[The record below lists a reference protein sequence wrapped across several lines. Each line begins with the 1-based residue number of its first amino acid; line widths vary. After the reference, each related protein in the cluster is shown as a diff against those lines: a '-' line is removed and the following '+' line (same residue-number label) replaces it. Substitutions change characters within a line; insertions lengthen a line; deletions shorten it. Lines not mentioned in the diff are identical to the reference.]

1 MNKLLVITGASRGIG
16 KATAAKFVA
25 EGYDVINVSRS
36 PLELA
41 GSKNVSIKNLAID
54 LTDFDWPRKHG
65 EPLRGLIE
73 NAREIVLVHN
83 AALHYSDSL
92 DSVND
97 HEFRQS
103 LQVNVVAPSQLN
115 QLVMPLMKGGSSV
128 LYVGSTLSEKAV
140 PGACSYVTS
149 KHAVV
154 GLMRATCQDTAGKG
168 IHTACVC
175 PGFTDTEMLRGHI
188 GDDQAVVADITRNVA
203 FGRLIETEE
212 IATTL
217 YFCAKNAVIN
227 GTVLHANLGQIER

>member
-16 KATAAKFVA
+16 KATAAMFA
-25 EGYDVINVSRS
+25 ANGYDVINISRS
-36 PLELA
+36 ALELPDQLE
-41 GSKNVSIKNLAID
+41 VSVSNLAID
-54 LTDFDWPRKHG
+54 LSNFNWSNEQGDALKDLIVEPRK
-65 EPLRGLIE
+65 
-73 NAREIVLVHN
+73 IVLVHN

-92 DSVND
+92 QTVAAD
-97 HEFRQS
+97 EFQQS
-103 LQVNVVAPSQLN
+103 LQVNVVAPTQLN
-115 QLVMPLMKGGSSV
+115 QLLMPLMTSGSSV
-128 LYVGSTLSEKAV
+128 LYLGSTLSEKAV

-154 GLMRATCQDTAGKG
+154 GLMRATCQDTAGSG

-188 GDDQAVVADITRNVA
+188 GNDQAVVDEITSNVA

-217 YFCAKNAVIN
+217 YFCANNAVIN
-227 GTVLHANLGQIER
+227 GTILHANLGQIER